1 MIATRM
7 KTLSGLEQSKNVS
20 SSSSSSSSSSTI
32 STTSST
38 KIPAASLSRE
48 ERLQSMMANGQ
59 LHEDQYRKTLE
70 RDAEADAKED
80 DQLEELQ
87 SKVLQM
93 DDGIKPDFIQ
103 KLSAEQ
109 YGVGNGEVASL
120 EENMR
125 RKRASQQVGDDYM
138 NEL

>member
-1 MIATRM
+1 
-7 KTLSGLEQSKNVS
+7 
-20 SSSSSSSSSSTI
+20 
-32 STTSST
+32 
-38 KIPAASLSRE
+38 
-48 ERLQSMMANGQ
+48 MMANGQ